1 MNDLKSIRKDKGIS
15 QMTLA
20 QRVGVSLLTIQLWE
34 KGVTKPNEE
43 NQIKLEKALE
53 SLPDKKQ
60 EA

>member
-1 MNDLKSIRKDKGIS
+1 MNDLKSIRKNKGIS

>member
-1 MNDLKSIRKDKGIS
+1 MNDLKSIRKNKGIS

-20 QRVGVSLLTIQLWE
+20 QKVGVSLLTIQLWE

-43 NQIKLEKALE
+43 NQIKLEKTLE